1 MDQLHQFI
9 DFLQIG
15 RFSFRDAIDIL
26 LVALVIY
33 RILLLIR
40 GTLGFH
46 MAVGLIFL
54 IAAYY
59 TTRSTHLQTTH
70 WLLTNFFSYGVFA
83 LIVLYQ
89 AEIRRGLARIGRN
102 PLLMSFAEAK
112 NLGARYEEVLLAAA
126 TLSSKR
132 VGALIIIEREISLR
146 DYVESGI
153 ILDAELTYDLLI
165 NIFAPNTPLHDGA
178 TIVKGNRIAA
188 AVCFLPLTLDP
199 LLSKELGTRHRAAI
213 GITEDTDA
221 VAVVVSEETGQISA
235 VVGGDIQRRLDLK
248 KLRTFLDDAFGP
260 PRRAGDRPRGLKRL
274 YALLKK
280 RNSR

>member
-1 MDQLHQFI
+1 MEQLHQLI
-9 DFLQIG
+9 AFLQIG
-15 RFSFRDAIDIL
+15 RFGFRDAVDIL
-26 LVALVIY
+26 LMALIIY
-33 RILLLIR
+33 RVLVLIR

-59 TTRSTHLQTTH
+59 TTRSAQLRTTH
-70 WLLTNFFSYGVFA
+70 WLLTNFFTYSVFA

-102 PLLMSFAEAK
+102 PLLTRFTEARHY
-112 NLGARYEEVLLAAA
+112 GARYEEVLLAAA
-126 TLSSKR
+126 TLSSKK

-178 TIVKGNRIAA
+178 TIVQGNRIAA

-213 GITEDTDA
+213 GITGDTDA
-221 VAVVVSEETGQISA
+221 VAVVVSEETGYISA
-235 VVGGDIQRRLDLK
+235 VVGGEIQRRLDLK
-248 KLRTFLDDAFGP
+248 RLRTFLNDAFGP
-260 PRRAGDRPRGLKRL
+260 PRSAGDRPRGLKRL
-274 YALLKK
+274 YDFLK
-280 RNSR
+280 NPLSR

>member
-1 MDQLHQFI
+1 MEQLHQLI
-9 DFLQIG
+9 AFLQIG
-15 RFSFRDAIDIL
+15 RFGFRDAVDIL
-26 LVALVIY
+26 LMALIIY
-33 RILLLIR
+33 RVLVLIR

-59 TTRSTHLQTTH
+59 TTRSAHLQTTH
-70 WLLTNFFSYGVFA
+70 WLLTNFFTYSVFA

-102 PLLMSFAEAK
+102 PLLTRFTEARHY
-112 NLGARYEEVLLAAA
+112 GARYEEVLLAAA
-126 TLSSKR
+126 TLSSKK

-178 TIVKGNRIAA
+178 TIVQGNRIAA

-221 VAVVVSEETGQISA
+221 VAVVVSEETGHISA
-235 VVGGDIQRRLDLK
+235 VVGGEIQRRLDLK
-248 KLRTFLDDAFGP
+248 RLRTFLNDAFGP
-260 PRRAGDRPRGLKRL
+260 PGGAGDRPRGLKRL
-274 YALLKK
+274 YDFLK
-280 RNSR
+280 NPLSR